1 MAYVVAMKSEQDRDE
16 QAREEMREKLRRS
29 MEKLSGDAAKP
40 IEEQRGQEET
50 PPVPITK
57 SG

>member
-1 MAYVVAMKSEQDRDE
+1 MKSEQDPDE

-29 MEKLSGDAAKP
+29 MDKLSGDAAKP

-50 PPVPITK
+50 PPVPIIK

>member
-1 MAYVVAMKSEQDRDE
+1 MKSEQDRDE
-16 QAREEMREKLRRS
+16 QAREEVREKMRQSLD
-29 MEKLSGDAAKP
+29 KLSGDAAKP
-40 IEEQRGQEET
+40 VEELPEPDET

>member
-1 MAYVVAMKSEQDRDE
+1 MDDMTSEQDREE
-16 QAREEMREKLRRS
+16 QAREEVREKMRQSL
-29 MEKLSGDAAKP
+29 EKLSGDDAKP
-40 IEEQRGQEET
+40 VEELRGHEET

>member
-1 MAYVVAMKSEQDRDE
+1 MKSEQDRDE
-16 QAREEMREKLRRS
+16 QARDEIRKKLRES
-29 MEKLSGDAAKP
+29 MDKLSGDAAKP
-40 IEEQRGQEET
+40 IEEQRGSNEEET